1 LVCTTSI
8 DDLLA
13 KVKGCTLR
21 ETSTHRVIGSAF
33 NVALAFLLIIVVAS
47 LAIGAYLWSSRKS
60 TLSAEHLDQ
69 VTIATNI
76 DYIGTCPVV
85 VAHDKGFFTTE
96 GILAIV
102 QPYSSGKASMD
113 AVLTG
118 QADIGTVADIPIMF
132 AGMNDQHISV
142 IATIFKTEK
151 DHGIVGRRDR
161 GIENPVNL
169 KGKRIGVTLSTSGH
183 FALDAFLNRQR
194 LSPGDVEMRNYPP
207 EELSHALARGDV
219 DAVATWEPYLAT
231 MRGEL
236 GNNSITFFGQDIY
249 ESLYSIAGMRE
260 YVTTHPETVKKLLR
274 ALTAG
279 AQYCSEHPNAAHQ
292 LADKEIK
299 ADDAKGKVEQRPY
312 QFDVVLDQSLLL
324 ALEDEA
330 RWAIK
335 NKMSNR
341 KRVPNYLNYVY
352 LDGLESVAPEAVTII
367 H

>member
-1 LVCTTSI
+1 MT
-8 DDLLA
+8 
-13 KVKGCTLR
+13 R
-21 ETSTHRVIGSAF
+21 EIGSAF
-33 NVALAFLLIIVVAS
+33 NLALTFLLALVVAS
-47 LAIGAYLWSSRKS
+47 LVLGAYWWSSSKS
-60 TLSAEHLDQ
+60 PANADRLEQ
-69 VTIATNI
+69 VTIATNT

-85 VAHDKGFFTTE
+85 IAHDKGFFASE

-151 DHGIVGRRDR
+151 DTGIVGRRDR
-161 GIENPVNL
+161 GINSPISL
-169 KGKRIGVTLSTSGH
+169 KGKRIGVTMSTSGH

-194 LSPGDVEMRNYPP
+194 LAPSEVEIRNYPP

-219 DAVATWEPYLAT
+219 DAAVSWEPYLTT
-231 MRGEL
+231 MRSEL
-236 GNNSITFFGQDIY
+236 GNNSVAFFGQDIY
-249 ESLYSIAGMRE
+249 ETIYSIAGMRE
-260 YVTTHPETVKKLLR
+260 YVTTHPETVRKILR
-274 ALTAG
+274 ALNRG
-279 AQYCSEHPNAAHQ
+279 AEYCTEYPNAAHQ
-292 LADKEIK
+292 LADREIK
-299 ADDAKGKVEQRPY
+299 ADDVKVKGTLRPY

-335 NKMSNR
+335 NNMTKR
-341 KRVPNYLNYVY
+341 KSVPNYLNYVY
-352 LDGLESVAPEAVTII
+352 LDGLEAISPNAVTII

>member
-1 LVCTTSI
+1 
-8 DDLLA
+8 
-13 KVKGCTLR
+13 LR
-21 ETSTHRVIGSAF
+21 ETSTQRAIGSAF
-33 NVALAFLLIIVVAS
+33 NMALALLLGMVVIS
-47 LAIGAYLWSSRKS
+47 LAVAAYLWSSRKS
-60 TLSAEHLDQ
+60 TLSAERLDQ
-69 VTIATNI
+69 VTIATNV

-85 VAHDKGFFTTE
+85 VAHDKGFFANE

-118 QADIGTVADIPIMF
+118 QADIGTVADLPIMF

-142 IATIFKTEK
+142 IGTIFKTEK

-161 GIENPVNL
+161 GIDTPISL

-194 LSPGDVEMRNYPP
+194 LSPSEVDMRNYPP
-207 EELSHALARGDV
+207 EELSHALERGDV
-219 DAVATWEPYLAT
+219 DAVATWEPYLTT
-231 MRGEL
+231 MRKQL

-260 YVTTHPETVKKLLR
+260 YVTTHPDTVKRILR
-274 ALTAG
+274 ALTSG

-292 LADKEIK
+292 LADAEIK
-299 ADDAKGKVEQRPY
+299 ADDLNGKIEFRPY

-341 KRVPNYLNYVY
+341 KNVPNYLNYVY
-352 LDGLESVAPEAVTII
+352 LDGLESIDPNAVTII